1 MQTAASQSTTT
12 TTTTTN
18 RSIMPPNNR
27 NRAHVVPT
35 TAIRQKQ
42 QQQHPSQKSSMPP
55 SRGGNVAVQKQQRPQ
70 DNNVSDK
77 EKEVLRIFI
86 PYFLADLKKSYETA
100 VTIYKECKI
109 KHEKRQQGYESLT
122 AVMKVRLET
131 DLLGKDQFK
140 RKFGEFCKKHQTLLQ
155 QKLGNAD
162 PSTRGKEALRLF
174 IPYFL
179 QDLKKQYEGAVK
191 IHRECKEKNERQ
203 EPGYESLTVAMKRRL
218 GELVGKDALKQ
229 KFRNFVEKYKSKLQE
244 KLGKGS
250 SSSSNN
256 KGVSVPAPAQAPA
269 VIPVAPSQLT
279 PKTNNSRQSASG
291 GSTGKASSSK
301 GSSSKKTSK
310 PAASKKTSGSST
322 PSGASRKSP
331 TTPKTPTSKSTPAK
345 QTVQPEP
352 SEPEDASPREYKE
365 LMALVDHAVD
375 YDTTTAGLLLG
386 PKNDLELT
394 EEQQNLLQEFTPKN
408 PPPPSTTE
416 PVSGWDQR
424 NVLSARAAW
433 ARINFPEDEINDF
446 SEQEESQATP
456 LDATESSASW
466 VNEETAEQDAV
477 FTMLSEGLQIY
488 LKTVLEKGVHCAR
501 QRQNLDGIRLWHQH
515 TSSTD
520 TEKPALSLR
529 LGCDVSRQLSQ
540 VAGNDAMTCK
550 RMEEA
555 LERQSGVP
563 SRARVL
569 QDETLYEA
577 TSMGDLSLRP
587 RLAKAVE
594 NAEYQGKRCFEMFG
608 GKDASEPPFG
618 RVPKQ
623 AKVEVIDLMMGS
635 SLFDSVGRHST
646 SIGDNW

>member
-1 MQTAASQSTTT
+1 
-12 TTTTTN
+12 
-18 RSIMPPNNR
+18 MPPNNR

-55 SRGGNVAVQKQQRPQ
+55 SRGGNVAVQQQQQKQQRPQ

-279 PKTNNSRQSASG
+279 TKKLTIVDKVLQVVRQARRLLA
-291 GSTGKASSSK
+291 KDRHPRK
-301 GSSSKKTSK
+301 H
-310 PAASKKTSGSST
+310 
-322 PSGASRKSP
+322 PSQRHPRKLLDLLRPLEHRANLQQHQRPQHQS
-331 TTPKTPTSKSTPAK
+331 
-345 QTVQPEP
+345 QPRQNKRCNP
-352 SEPEDASPREYKE
+352 
-365 LMALVDHAVD
+365 
-375 YDTTTAGLLLG
+375 
-386 PKNDLELT
+386 
-394 EEQQNLLQEFTPKN
+394 NLLNRRMPLLA
-408 PPPPSTTE
+408 SI
-416 PVSGWDQR
+416 R
-424 NVLSARAAW
+424 N
-433 ARINFPEDEINDF
+433 
-446 SEQEESQATP
+446 
-456 LDATESSASW
+456 
-466 VNEETAEQDAV
+466 
-477 FTMLSEGLQIY
+477 
-488 LKTVLEKGVHCAR
+488 
-501 QRQNLDGIRLWHQH
+501 
-515 TSSTD
+515 
-520 TEKPALSLR
+520 
-529 LGCDVSRQLSQ
+529 
-540 VAGNDAMTCK
+540 
-550 RMEEA
+550 
-555 LERQSGVP
+555 
-563 SRARVL
+563 
-569 QDETLYEA
+569 
-577 TSMGDLSLRP
+577 
-587 RLAKAVE
+587 
-594 NAEYQGKRCFEMFG
+594 
-608 GKDASEPPFG
+608 
-618 RVPKQ
+618 
-623 AKVEVIDLMMGS
+623 
-635 SLFDSVGRHST
+635 
-646 SIGDNW
+646 